1 MECRNFL
8 LPALSTALG
17 RIGGRKKEGGGEEG
31 KRNVWRRRR
40 ETMNRMEEGGGTGC
54 EREKAGKTSN
64 KLERY
69 IPIWTKPLK
78 LMDEIKISF

>member
-1 MECRNFL
+1 
-8 LPALSTALG
+8 
-17 RIGGRKKEGGGEEG
+17 
-31 KRNVWRRRR
+31 
-40 ETMNRMEEGGGTGC
+40 MNRMEEGGGTGC

-78 LMDEIKISF
+78 LMDEIKFSF